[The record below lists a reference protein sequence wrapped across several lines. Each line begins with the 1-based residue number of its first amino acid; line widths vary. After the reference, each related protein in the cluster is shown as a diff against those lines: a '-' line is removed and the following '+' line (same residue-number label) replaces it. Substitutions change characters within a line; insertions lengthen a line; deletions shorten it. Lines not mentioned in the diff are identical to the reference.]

1 MVRNSIIY
9 TSYEC
14 SPKYLD
20 LDHLTAQDRV
30 FTFNYAT
37 RGVIFYALDGERKGG
52 PTMSTLEEFAALFKN
67 ERRIARRTLR
77 ELAEAAGKSIGYLSD
92 VEQGRKLPPSPAVVT
107 KIEKELGIQDGRL
120 VKLAEEVRRLRPT
133 ELMKMISNS
142 SPAMTQM
149 VGEFSAS
156 RRPLRRR
163 SGRNT

>member
-1 MVRNSIIY
+1 
-9 TSYEC
+9 
-14 SPKYLD
+14 
-20 LDHLTAQDRV
+20 
-30 FTFNYAT
+30 
-37 RGVIFYALDGERKGG
+37 
-52 PTMSTLEEFAALFKN
+52 MSTLEEFAALFKN
-67 ERRIARRTLR
+67 ERRTARRTLR

-149 VGEFSAS
+149 VGEFLRADDLSDEDLDEIRETVS
-156 RRPLRRR
+156 RMQKKR
-163 SGRNT
+163 SQD